1 MASYDLNALS
11 GINASSQGLA
21 VISNNLANSQTIG
34 FKSGRAEFADMFS
47 GAQKSPGNGVRVE
60 SITQNFSQGT
70 ITSTGREMDLALDG
84 DGFFVLQDQTG
95 KYGNVYTRNGSFK
108 LDKDGFMTDQS
119 GNKVMGYSL
128 NEAISKELNPIFNTT
143 MSAINL
149 MELNKTPRATDEMS
163 YNINLDG
170 QETSN
175 IDPFNITQTATVGS
189 SQNLLKLTKPEGL
202 MVGAYGGFPDFSTNK
217 IIHDTL
223 GGEHRLTS
231 NFYKRD
237 VVDAVQGLNSFQD
250 TYNAYHTALVN
261 YENQRVAVI
270 DQMKLD
276 ANYTGP
282 ALPVPSSDPA
292 FDLDAIL
299 FPPVAAD
306 WSGDVL
312 NANVYINGMTNYKQ
326 ALEDAYD
333 ALINK
338 DIADAALPIPLGAGY
353 DMSTAPGV
361 VAVGSTAHAIMG
373 AKTPLYDA
381 YQLEVDGDET
391 LAILG
396 RKETDI
402 NEMGEKYTSW
412 IVQYTVENYNKD
424 LGRWETSGHRFDQ
437 ENGVNTNESGI
448 IFEMRFD
455 TNGNVIGIY
464 EPADRT
470 NPTGVNLGDDMKT
483 TGDQL
488 PFDAM
493 AGWVQVGSD
502 IGGGIKAKLD
512 WVIDSPG
519 TGATDPLGALDPA
532 TLQLAIDV
540 DFTDMTMYSGDYVL
554 RGVTQNGYRI
564 GDLVGLT
571 TNREGVIEARYSNG
585 RSIAIAQL
593 AVANFNDLNALEKLG
608 GQMYAESFGSG
619 AATIGRAQSGG
630 MGTINAG
637 ALEYSNVDTAGEL
650 VKMIQTQRTYQA
662 SAQVL
667 STSQELTR
675 TILNL

>member
-60 SITQNFSQGT
+60 AITQSFEQGT

-84 DGFFVLQDQTG
+84 DGFFVLQDITG

-108 LDKDGFMTDQS
+108 LDKDGFMTDQA

-128 NEAISKELNPIFNTT
+128 NEAISKELNPVFNTT

-149 MELNKTPRATDEMS
+149 MELNKTPRATDEMT
-163 YNINLDG
+163 YDINLDG
-170 QETSN
+170 QEADN
-175 IDPFNITQTATVGS
+175 IDPFNITPTATVGS
-189 SQNLLKLTKPEGL
+189 SQNLLKLTKPEGF

-237 VVDAVQGLNSFQD
+237 VVDAVQGLNAFQD

-261 YENQRVAVI
+261 YENQR
-270 DQMKLD
+270 
-276 ANYTGP
+276 ANIINQIAADPDYTGP
-282 ALPVPSSDPA
+282 ALPADPINDFT
-292 FDLDAIL
+292 FDLDALL
-299 FPPVAAD
+299 FPPNAAD
-306 WSGDVL
+306 WNGDVL
-312 NANVYINGMTNYKQ
+312 NADPYISSFTNFKQ

-333 ALINK
+333 ALLQK
-338 DIADAALPIPLGAGY
+338 DADDFAATPSLGAGW
-353 DMSTAPGV
+353 DLSVGV
-361 VAVGSTAHAIMG
+361 VAAGSTAHLIRNDEAN
-373 AKTPLYDA
+373 LYA
-381 YQLEVDGDET
+381 SYQLEVDGDDT

-396 RKETDI
+396 RKDTDM
-402 NEMGEKYTSW
+402 NAMGQKYTSW
-412 IVQYTVENYNKD
+412 IVQYTVEDYNKD
-424 LGRWETSGHRFDQ
+424 TGMWETSGHRYDQ

-455 TNGNVIGIY
+455 TDGNIIGVY
-464 EPADRT
+464 EPADKT
-470 NPTGVNLGDDMKT
+470 NPTGVNLGDDMLM

-488 PFDAM
+488 PTSTTT
-493 AGWVQVGSD
+493 GWVQVGND

-512 WVIDSPG
+512 WVVDSPG
-519 TGATDPLGALDPA
+519 TGATDPLGAMDPA
-532 TLQLAIDV
+532 TLQLAIDL

-571 TNREGVIEARYSNG
+571 TGRDGVVEARYSNG

-619 AATIGRAQSGG
+619 AATIGKAQSGG
-630 MGTINAG
+630 MGSINAG